1 MNVKGTAARIRLLFL
16 IQIHLNINTNIHIML
31 YQIYKYKYARQGL
44 CSKGQFA
51 YQKIARGSLC
61 WPRTETG
68 LCRFIIIIMTITIVI
83 IAIILITTITKITN
97 KEKLQMFNTK

>member
-1 MNVKGTAARIRLLFL
+1 
-16 IQIHLNINTNIHIML
+16 ML

-68 LCRFIIIIMTITIVI
+68 LCRFIIIIMTIIITII
-83 IAIILITTITKITN
+83 ISIILITTITINTN
-97 KEKLQMFNTK
+97 KEQLQMLNTK

>member
-1 MNVKGTAARIRLLFL
+1 
-16 IQIHLNINTNIHIML
+16 ML

-61 WPRTETG
+61 WAHTETG
-68 LCRFIIIIMTITIVI
+68 LCRFIIIIMTII
-83 IAIILITTITKITN
+83 IIIILINDNSLCWARTGGTEMI
-97 KEKLQMFNTK
+97 LCVS

>member
-1 MNVKGTAARIRLLFL
+1 
-16 IQIHLNINTNIHIML
+16 ML

-68 LCRFIIIIMTITIVI
+68 LCRFIIIIMTI
-83 IAIILITTITKITN
+83 IAIILINDNSLCWVCT
-97 KEKLQMFNTK
+97 EMSQCVS

>member
-1 MNVKGTAARIRLLFL
+1 
-16 IQIHLNINTNIHIML
+16 ML

-68 LCRFIIIIMTITIVI
+68 LCRFIIIIMTIIVIIIII
-83 IAIILITTITKITN
+83 IAIILINDNSLCWART
-97 KEKLQMFNTK
+97 EMSQCVS

>member
-1 MNVKGTAARIRLLFL
+1 
-16 IQIHLNINTNIHIML
+16 ML

-61 WPRTETG
+61 WAHTETG
-68 LCRFIIIIMTITIVI
+68 LCRFIIIIMTIIVVIIIIIII
-83 IAIILITTITKITN
+83 IAIILITTININTN
-97 KEKLQMFNTK
+97 KKQLQIPNTK

>member
-1 MNVKGTAARIRLLFL
+1 
-16 IQIHLNINTNIHIML
+16 ML

-68 LCRFIIIIMTITIVI
+68 LCRFIIIIMTIISIIVIIII

-97 KEKLQMFNTK
+97 KEKLQMLNTK

>member
-1 MNVKGTAARIRLLFL
+1 
-16 IQIHLNINTNIHIML
+16 ML

-61 WPRTETG
+61 WAHTEMG
-68 LCRFIIIIMTITIVI
+68 LCRFIIIIMTII
-83 IAIILITTITKITN
+83 IINITAIILINDNSLCWARTGGT
-97 KEKLQMFNTK
+97 EMSLCVS

>member
-1 MNVKGTAARIRLLFL
+1 
-16 IQIHLNINTNIHIML
+16 ML

-68 LCRFIIIIMTITIVI
+68 LCRFIIIIMTIITIIIIII
-83 IAIILITTITKITN
+83 IAIILINDNSLCWARTGGTEMI
-97 KEKLQMFNTK
+97 LCVS

>member
-1 MNVKGTAARIRLLFL
+1 
-16 IQIHLNINTNIHIML
+16 ML

-61 WPRTETG
+61 WAHTETG
-68 LCRFIIIIMTITIVI
+68 LCRFIIIIMAIIITII
-83 IAIILITTITKITN
+83 ITIILITTITNNTN
-97 KEKLQMFNTK
+97 KKQLQIFNTK